1 MALRDAILA
10 TLLDGESSGYDLAKT
25 FDSAVANFWM
35 AAPQQLYREL
45 ERMEAEGLVEA
56 RLVEQT
62 RRPNK
67 RVFDLT
73 AAGRDALVEFTTVE
87 MKAPAI
93 RDGLLVQVQA
103 VDVADADV
111 MLGNIAQRLDL
122 ARTRLRRFERLRDH
136 LLGGEAEEVF
146 LRTSPRIGPYLTL
159 RRGLM
164 FERENIDWCDWA
176 LGVLAARRAD

>member
-1 MALRDAILA
+1 MPTWRCATRSLA

-45 ERMEAEGLVEA
+45 ERWRPRVWS
-56 RLVEQT
+56 
-62 RRPNK
+62 RRGWSSRRGALNK

-73 AAGRDALVEFTTVE
+73 AAGRDALVEFTTAE

-122 ARTRLRRFERLRDH
+122 AAPDCGASNGCATICSVGKPRRCSC
-136 LLGGEAEEVF
+136 A
-146 LRTSPRIGPYLTL
+146 P
-159 RRGLM
+159 RRGS
-164 FERENIDWCDWA
+164 
-176 LGVLAARRAD
+176 GPT